1 MRFRP
6 QLQSLET
13 RDNPSGLVPEF
24 DPPPVF
30 GGGDPGQT
38 PGGDPTW
45 GGQGSGDPGF
55 GGGDLGG

>member
-13 RDNPSGLVPEF
+13 RDTPSGLIPEF

-30 GGGDPGQT
+30 SGGDPGQT
-38 PGGDPTW
+38 PGGDPTF
-45 GGQGSGDPGF
+45 GGPPAPPPPA
-55 GGGDLGG
+55 GGDLGG